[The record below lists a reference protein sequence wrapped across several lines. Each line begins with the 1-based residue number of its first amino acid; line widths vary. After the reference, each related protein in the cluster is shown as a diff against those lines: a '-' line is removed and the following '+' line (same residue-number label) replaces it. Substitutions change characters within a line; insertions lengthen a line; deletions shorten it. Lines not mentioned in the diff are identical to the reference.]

1 MGTFSSYV
9 TRGDTEALMP
19 EDVSKEIL
27 KNVSEGSIVTR
38 IANRRQNMSRS
49 QRRMPVL
56 NSLPQVYFVGE
67 KGRTAPSGHPQ
78 TFSEV
83 KQTTSMAWANKY
95 IYAEEMACI
104 VPIPESVLD
113 DQEYDVWGEIQPE
126 IIAAIGEKI
135 DYSVFFGV
143 KGIDVPEHWENG
155 IMTQLPAAHKI
166 PDTQGDDLYD
176 AIMGVGGVIAMVEE
190 DGFFVNGHVA
200 RLQMRA
206 KLRGLRAPAALGGQP
221 LFVQDMHSAT
231 PYSLDGSRL
240 EFPINGAFNQ
250 LAADMISG
258 DWSQLMW
265 AMRKDITLKVLTEGV
280 ITDESSPRQILFNLG
295 QDDMIAL
302 RVTFRM
308 GWCLPNPIN
317 RVNQDAA
324 TRFPFAALTP
334 TGS

>member
-1 MGTFSSYV
+1 
-9 TRGDTEALMP
+9 
-19 EDVSKEIL
+19 
-27 KNVSEGSIVTR
+27 
-38 IANRRQNMSRS
+38 
-49 QRRMPVL
+49 
-56 NSLPQVYFVGE
+56 
-67 KGRTAPSGHPQ
+67 
-78 TFSEV
+78 
-83 KQTTSMAWANKY
+83 
-95 IYAEEMACI
+95 
-104 VPIPESVLD
+104 VLD

-143 KGIDVPEHWENG
+143 KGIDVPEQWENG
-155 IMTQLPAAHKI
+155 IMTQMPADHKI

-176 AIMGVGGVIAMVEE
+176 AIMGVGGVLAKVEE

-206 KLRGLRAPAALGGQP
+206 ALRGLRDKSGTGPGQP
-221 LFVQDMHSAT
+221 IFVQDMHSAI

-240 EFPINGAFNQ
+240 EFPINGSFNQ
-250 LAADMISG
+250 LAANMVSG
-258 DWSQLMW
+258 DFSQLMW

-280 ITDESSPRQILFNLG
+280 ITDDSNPRQILFNLG

-302 RVTFRM
+302 RITFRM
-308 GWCLPNPIN
+308 GWALPNPMN
-317 RVNQDAA
+317 RVNSNSL